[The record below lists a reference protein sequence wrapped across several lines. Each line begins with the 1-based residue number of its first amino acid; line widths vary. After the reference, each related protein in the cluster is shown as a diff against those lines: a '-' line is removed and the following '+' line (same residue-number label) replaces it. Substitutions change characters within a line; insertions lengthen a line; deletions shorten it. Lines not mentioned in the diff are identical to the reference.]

1 MSQICQMKMPYKQAQ
16 IQFHVING
24 EHLRTLLLRFHS
36 QVFKSTTGEK
46 LTEIQA
52 HDEEVLCCTF
62 SPDDRLL
69 ATCSSDRKIKVS
81 ATRPGFSCRSS
92 SPLQDCFCPCDCQV
106 WNVERAMLLRVFE
119 EEHEEQ
125 VNHCQFTNTA
135 HRLLLATCSNDKFLN
150 VKVAFISK

>member
-1 MSQICQMKMPYKQAQ
+1 MLP
-16 IQFHVING
+16 
-24 EHLRTLLLRFHS
+24 LLCLCC

-52 HDEEVLCCTF
+52 HDDEVLCCAF

-69 ATCSSDRKIKVS
+69 ATCSSDRKVKVGVK
-81 ATRPGFSCRSS
+81 RPGFSPSTS
-92 SPLQDCFCPCDCQV
+92 SPLHHCLCLCNSQV

-135 HRLLLATCSNDKFLN
+135 RRLLLATCSNDKFLN
-150 VKVAFISK
+150 VKVCEVCI